1 MSVLA
6 CDLDLRPM
14 TSCTPPSRG
23 HVAVIDR
30 GRVAIIYL
38 LTTDPKVAEF
48 FFQKTAVNGRRK
60 RLSVYSVNSASLTV
74 T

>member
-14 TSCTPPSRG
+14 TSCTPPSHG

-48 FFQKTAVNGRRK
+48 FFRKQRSMDGANGFPFIPLIQRH
-60 RLSVYSVNSASLTV
+60 
-74 T
+74 